1 MTPLNALII
10 DDSEIDRYILSRQL
24 KQIGISSIIEKDDG
38 LAGLNYLDEN
48 QKDDEREGTGFP
60 PSVIFLDINMP
71 QVDGF
76 EFLEQ
81 FESLRDKNNLG
92 SCIVMMY
99 SSSERQEDKDK
110 AYAYEFVRDFI
121 IKGESSAEDIADKLK
136 SVH

>member
-48 QKDDEREGTGFP
+48 QKDDEREGAGFP